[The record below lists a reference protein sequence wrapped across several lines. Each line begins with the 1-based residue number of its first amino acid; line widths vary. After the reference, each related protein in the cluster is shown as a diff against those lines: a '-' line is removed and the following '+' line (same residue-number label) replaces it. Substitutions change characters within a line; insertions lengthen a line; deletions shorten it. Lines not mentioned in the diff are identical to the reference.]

1 MLVQGNRPRV
11 LHWYHA
17 GPMLFGDWG
26 TSRLYV
32 IGLAFFFTGQASLW
46 FMGAMSF
53 LLIAVGWAY
62 SVICRHFPDGG
73 GVYSAARLRSEN
85 LAVIGGLLLA
95 ADYVVTAA
103 LSALDAFHYLHVPHP
118 EIWAA
123 AGIALVGVINY
134 FGPTKAGAAALVV
147 ALVTIVFTLIIGVA
161 AVPHLSQAVVTEPT
175 GNLWSSW
182 TQFTAIILAISGVEA
197 VANMTGIMVPPVE
210 KTARR
215 AIWPVLIEIV
225 VLNLVLTLAMHAIPL
240 DVLGNGD
247 PAQAMTAH
255 RDDMLN
261 VLAAYYV
268 GPKFAAVASLAFA
281 ALLLSAV
288 NTSVTD
294 LVSIQFMMARDR
306 ELPRPFGGLNRFG
319 MPVLPLIIGTL
330 IPVLTVLLAPDVG
343 ILAELYAIGVVGAVA
358 INVSVCATNP
368 KLGLKR
374 FEQVGMLLLAILL
387 VAIWFTI
394 AYEKPRA
401 LLFASSIVGIGL
413 FARWLTHNYSTIGQ
427 WMAAPTNFPLLVPL
441 DSAAATTGVASSR
454 EIETPALPIPHLTP
468 SKRVMVATRG
478 NSKLLRFAFEHS
490 KAQHAEVW
498 VMFIRYVAIAIGP
511 ARPSDVAADNEAQ
524 RLNQEAEQLATEYGV
539 PWRFVYAASSEIAES
554 ILDIAATHA
563 MDVLILGTTRRGSLW
578 RAMKGDVIQQV
589 AEQLPESITLL
600 IQA

>member
-1 MLVQGNRPRV
+1 MVSRWPDAVWRL
-11 LHWYHA
+11 
-17 GPMLFGDWG
+17 G

-103 LSALDAFHYLHVPHP
+103 LSALDAFHYLHLPHP

-123 AGIALVGVINY
+123 AGIALVGAINY

-147 ALVTIVFTLIIGVA
+147 ALVTIVFTLIIGAA
-161 AVPHLSQAVVTEPT
+161 AVPHLGDAVVTKPT

-197 VANMTGIMVPPVE
+197 VANMTGIMVLPVE

-215 AIWPVLIEIV
+215 SIWPVLIEIV
-225 VLNLVLTLAMHAIPL
+225 VLNLVLTLAMHAVPL

-268 GPKFAAVASLAFA
+268 GPTFAAIASLAFA

-288 NTSVTD
+288 NTAVTD

-306 ELPRPFGGLNRFG
+306 ELPRQFGGLNRFG

-330 IPVLTVLLAPDVG
+330 IPLLTVLLAPDVG

-374 FEQVGMLLLAILL
+374 FEQIGMLLLAILL

-401 LLFASSIVGIGL
+401 LMFASSIVGIGL
-413 FARWLTHNYSTIGQ
+413 FARWLTHNYSKIGE
-427 WMAAPTNFPLLVPL
+427 WLAAPTDFPLLVPL
-441 DSAAATTGVASSR
+441 DSTTATMRVASSR
-454 EIETPALPIPHLTP
+454 DVEMPTIPFPQVT
-468 SKRVMVATRG
+468 SAKRVMVATRG
-478 NSKLLRFAFEHS
+478 NSKLLRFAFEHA

-498 VMFIRYVAIAIGP
+498 VMFIRYVAIAVGP
-511 ARPSDVAADNEAQ
+511 ARASDVAADNDAQ
-524 RLNQEAEQLATEYGV
+524 HLNQEAEHLAAEYGV

-563 MDVLILGTTRRGSLW
+563 MDVLILGTSRRGGLW

-589 AEQLPESITLL
+589 AEQLPESISLL